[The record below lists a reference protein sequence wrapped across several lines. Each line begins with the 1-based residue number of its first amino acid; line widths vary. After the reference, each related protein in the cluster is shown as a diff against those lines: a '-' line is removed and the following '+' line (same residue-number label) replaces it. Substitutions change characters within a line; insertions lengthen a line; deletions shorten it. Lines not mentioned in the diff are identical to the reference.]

1 MDIDHQNTPDPKKPD
16 LKKSDA
22 EQPDSEHVLS
32 ENQTAE
38 DMQAQ
43 GWFDRIIVGSIQ
55 LRGWVMLLMAGLI
68 ALGVVSY
75 QKLPIDAVPD
85 ITNVQVQINTPAPG
99 YTALESEQRIT
110 YPIERVMAGI
120 PKLDSTRS
128 ISRYGLSQITIIF
141 EDGTDIYWARQL
153 INQRLQEAK
162 SQLPDDIEPS
172 MSPIST
178 GLGEI
183 YLWTLRADPSVK
195 KPDGSTYSP
204 ADLREIQDWVV
215 RPQLQRVA
223 GVAEVNTIGGFAKQY
238 LVEPDINALQG
249 YDLSIDDIR
258 QALGTNNENRGAGF
272 IDVNG
277 QQLTVRVPGQL
288 STPIDIGDVVV
299 SSKNGIPIK
308 ISDVATVTIGH
319 DLRTGAATMNG
330 EETVLG
336 TAMMM
341 MGANSRVVSQAVD
354 EKIQEVKRSLPKGVI
369 LETVY
374 NRTTLVDKA
383 IGTVQKNLIEGAIL
397 VIAVLFLFLGNIRA
411 AIITACVIPLSMLFT
426 LTGMVERGI
435 SANLMSLG
443 ALDFGIIIDGAVV
456 IVENCIRR
464 LAEAQHLKGR
474 LLTRQERFKEVFLAA
489 KQARRPLIFGQ
500 LIILVVYLPIFALT
514 GVEAK
519 LFHPMAMTVVIALIG
534 AMILSVTFVPAAV
547 ALFITGK
554 VEEKENR
561 IMRTLKSVYLN
572 ALNSMYAFKGVMVTA
587 AVAMLLL
594 TGIMATKLG
603 SEFAPTL
610 SEGDFALQSMRSPS
624 TSLEESLRMQER
636 LEKALKKEFPEID
649 RIFARTGTAEVATDV
664 MPPNIS
670 DGYIMLKPKDQW
682 PDQKQTLPELRDRLQ
697 EVVEHQVG
705 AVSEFS
711 QPIQLRFNELISGIR
726 SDVGIKVFGDDM
738 AVLNQQAEIIAAKVR
753 QVSGAADVKVEQTSG
768 LPLLTVEI
776 KRDAA
781 ALYGLSTQQI
791 QDTVA
796 AAIGGTVAGQIL
808 QGDRR
813 FELVIRQN
821 DQMRNPEQLAQLPIR
836 LNTGGVVALSQVADV
851 RMMLGINQMSRENGK
866 RRVVVT
872 ANVNGR
878 DLGSFVEDLQ
888 TAVREVQM
896 PAGYWI
902 DYGGQFENLQSATKR
917 MQLVV
922 PVALLL
928 VFALLIAVFNNIRDS
943 VLVFSGV
950 PFALTGGIVALWLRA
965 IPFSMSAGVGFIA
978 LSGVA
983 VLNGLVML
991 SFIRELR
998 ESGLNVYQATWQ
1010 GAILRLRPVL
1020 MTAFVASLGFV
1031 PMALATGTGAEVQR
1045 PLATV
1050 VIGGIISSTILT
1062 LLFLPVIYRWLNSKR
1077 GEATEHDKDNPFEEV
1092 RIDAHPSS

>member
-1 MDIDHQNTPDPKKPD
+1 MDTKHNESKDIQTVVLDKP
-16 LKKSDA
+16 
-22 EQPDSEHVLS
+22 EQQQQDRV
-32 ENQTAE
+32 ENQIKIE
-38 DMQAQ
+38 
-43 GWFDRIIVGSIQ
+43 GWFDRIIQTSIQ
-55 LRGWVMLLMAGLI
+55 LRGWVMLLVLGLVVI
-68 ALGVVSY
+68 GVMSY

-85 ITNVQVQINTPAPG
+85 ITNVQVQINSAAPG
-99 YTALESEQRIT
+99 FTALEAEQRIT

-120 PKLDSTRS
+120 PQLELTRS
-128 ISRYGLSQITIIF
+128 ISRYGLSQVTIIF
-141 EDGTDIYWARQL
+141 EDGTDIYWARQM
-153 INQRLQEAK
+153 ISQRLQEAK
-162 SQLPDDIEPS
+162 SQMPEGIEPS

-183 YLWTLRADPSVK
+183 YLWTLSA
-195 KPDGSTYSP
+195 KPDAKKADGTAYTP
-204 ADLREIQDWVV
+204 ADLRELQDWVV
-215 RPQLQRVA
+215 RPQLQRVP
-223 GVAEVNTIGGFAKQY
+223 GVAEVNSIGGFAKQY
-238 LVEPDINALQG
+238 LVQPDINALQG
-249 YDLSIDDIR
+249 YDLSIEDIR
-258 QALGTNNENRGAGF
+258 IALSLNNENRGAGF
-272 IDVNG
+272 IDLNG

-288 STPIDIGDVVV
+288 GSLLDIGAVVV
-299 SSKNGIPIK
+299 SQKNGIPIK
-308 ISDVATVTIGH
+308 VSDVATVSIGH

-330 EETVLG
+330 QETVLG

-354 EKIQEVKRSLPKGVI
+354 EKIQEVKRSLPKGVV
-369 LETVY
+369 LDTVY

-383 IGTVQKNLIEGAIL
+383 IATVQKNLIEGAIL

-426 LTGMVERGI
+426 LTGMVQQQI

-464 LAEAQHLKGR
+464 LAEEQHRQGR
-474 LLTRQERFKEVFLAA
+474 LLTRQERFTQVFLAA

-561 IMRTLKSVYLN
+561 IMMTLKRWYLS
-572 ALNSMYAFKGVMVTA
+572 ALNSAYAFKQVMVVA
-587 AVAMLLL
+587 AVAILLL
-594 TGIMATKLG
+594 TGLMATKLG

-636 LEKALKKEFPEID
+636 MEAALLKQFPEIE

-670 DGYIMLKPKDQW
+670 DGYIMLKPKSEW
-682 PDQKQTLPELRDRLQ
+682 PDQKQTLPELRERLQ

-726 SDVGIKVFGDDM
+726 SDVGVKVFGDDM
-738 AVLNQQAEIIAAKVR
+738 QVLNQQAEIIAAKLR
-753 QVSGAADVKVEQTSG
+753 QINGAADVKVEQTSG

-781 ALYGLSTQQI
+781 ALYGLSSQQI

-796 AAIGGTVAGQIL
+796 AAIGGTVAGQML

-813 FELVIRQN
+813 FDLVIRQS
-821 DQMRNPEQLAQLPIR
+821 DQMRNPEQLSQLPIR

-851 RMMLGINQMSRENGK
+851 RMVLGINQMSRENGK

-872 ANVNGR
+872 TNVNGR
-878 DLGSFVEDLQ
+878 DLGSFVSDLQ
-888 TAVREVQM
+888 AAVSEVQL
-896 PAGYWI
+896 PAGYWV

-917 MQLVV
+917 MQIVV

-928 VFALLIAVFNNIRDS
+928 VFALLIAVFNNLRDS
-943 VLVFSGV
+943 MLVFSGV
-950 PFALTGGIVALWLRA
+950 PFALTGGVVALWLRD

-998 ESGLNVYQATWQ
+998 DTGLNVYQATWQ

-1050 VIGGIISSTILT
+1050 VIGGIISSTLLT
-1062 LLFLPVIYRWLNSKR
+1062 LLFLPVVYRWLNSR
-1077 GEATEHDKDNPFEEV
+1077 HDKVKGEQDTSGVDVLQMEG
-1092 RIDAHPSS
+1092 HSSG

>member
-1 MDIDHQNTPDPKKPD
+1 MITDN
-16 LKKSDA
+16 
-22 EQPDSEHVLS
+22 DSANNAQQASLNNS
-32 ENQTAE
+32 AKDSPNKQENQIKLE
-38 DMQAQ
+38 
-43 GWFDRIIVGSIQ
+43 GWFDRIIQTSIH
-55 LRGWVMLLMAGLI
+55 LRGWVMLLILGLVAI
-68 ALGVVSY
+68 GIMSY

-85 ITNVQVQINTPAPG
+85 ITNVQVQINSAAPG
-99 YTALESEQRIT
+99 FTALEAEQRIT
-110 YPIERVMAGI
+110 YPIERVMAGL
-120 PKLDSTRS
+120 PQLELTRS
-128 ISRYGLSQITIIF
+128 ISRYGLSQVTIVF

-162 SQLPDDIEPS
+162 SQMPEGIEPI

-183 YLWTLRADPSVK
+183 YLWTLSAAPDAKKAD
-195 KPDGSTYSP
+195 GTAYTP
-204 ADLREIQDWVV
+204 ADLRELQDWVV
-215 RPQLQRVA
+215 RPQLQRVP
-223 GVAEVNTIGGFAKQY
+223 GVAEINTIGGFTKQY
-238 LVEPDINALQG
+238 LVQPNFNALQG
-249 YDLSIDDIR
+249 YDLGIEDIR
-258 QALGTNNENRGAGF
+258 IALSLNNENRGAGF
-272 IDVNG
+272 VDENG

-288 STPIDIGDVVV
+288 GSLLDIGDVVV
-299 SSKNGIPIK
+299 SQKNGIPIK
-308 ISDVATVTIGH
+308 VSDVATISIGH

-330 EETVLG
+330 QETVLG

-354 EKIQEVKRSLPKGVI
+354 EKIQEVKRSLPKGVV
-369 LETVY
+369 LDTVY

-383 IGTVQKNLIEGAIL
+383 IATVQKNLIEGAIL

-426 LTGMVERGI
+426 LTGMVQQNI

-464 LAEAQHLKGR
+464 LAEEQHRQGR
-474 LLTRQERFKEVFLAA
+474 LLTRQERFTQVFLAA

-561 IMRTLKSVYLN
+561 VMRTLKRWYLSTLNN
-572 ALNSMYAFKGVMVTA
+572 AYAFKNVMVV
-587 AVAMLLL
+587 VALAILLL
-594 TGIMATKLG
+594 TGLIATKLG

-610 SEGDFALQSMRSPS
+610 SEGDFALQSMRAPS

-636 LEKALKKEFPEID
+636 MEAALLKQFPEID

-670 DGYIMLKPKDQW
+670 DGYIMLKPKSEW
-682 PDQKQTLPELRDRLQ
+682 PDQQQTLPELRERLQ

-711 QPIQLRFNELISGIR
+711 QPIELRFNELISGIR
-726 SDVGIKVFGDDM
+726 SDVGVKIFGDDM
-738 AVLNQQAEIIAAKVR
+738 QVLNQQAEIIAAKLR
-753 QVSGAADVKVEQTSG
+753 QINGAADVKVEQTSG
-768 LPLLTVEI
+768 LPLLTIEI

-781 ALYGLSTQQI
+781 ALYGLNTKQI

-796 AAIGGTVAGQIL
+796 TAIGGTIGGQIL

-813 FELVIRQN
+813 FDLVIRQN

-851 RMMLGINQMSRENGK
+851 RMVLGINQMSRENGK

-872 ANVNGR
+872 TNVNGR
-878 DLGSFVEDLQ
+878 DLGSFVSDLQ
-888 TAVREVQM
+888 ATVSEVQL
-896 PAGYWI
+896 PAGYWV

-917 MQLVV
+917 MQIVV

-928 VFALLIAVFNNIRDS
+928 VFALLIAVFNNLRDS

-950 PFALTGGIVALWLRA
+950 PFALTGGVVALWLRD

-998 ESGLNVYQATWQ
+998 DTGLSVYQATWQ

-1050 VIGGIISSTILT
+1050 VIGGIISSTLLT
-1062 LLFLPVIYRWLNSKR
+1062 LLFLPVVYRWLNSR
-1077 GEATEHDKDNPFEEV
+1077 ADKLNGMQDKPEMDVLQMEG
-1092 RIDAHPSS
+1092 HSSG